1 MAQRVTDERLTGDYL
16 FKFQFFVHECALT
29 KDFFNIAK
37 PALALR
43 FLDFPTLILD
53 GNPLSP
59 LTLIGSISQS
69 NQLVFAGGKK
79 CNFKMNS
86 EELREALSNKPF
98 FIMFIDAQPN
108 K

>member
-1 MAQRVTDERLTGDYL
+1 MTEERLTGDYL

-29 KDFFNIAK
+29 KDFFNVVK

-53 GNPLSP
+53 GAV
-59 LTLIGSISQS
+59 TGS
-69 NQLVFAGGKK
+69 NQLRFTGGKK
-79 CNFKMNS
+79 CNFKMNN
-86 EELREALSNKPF
+86 EDLREALVNKPF
-98 FIMFIDAQPN
+98 FIMFIDAQPD